1 MEMDIGDDED
11 GIDFEDNI
19 QQEEDDDEGGI
30 GIAEE

>member
-1 MEMDIGDDED
+1 MDIGDDED

-19 QQEEDDDEGGI
+19 LQDDGDDEGL